1 VAGPPDLF
9 AGRADLAGRLTAWVA
24 SARTDDAA
32 AARAREAFLRR
43 TGPEDATFAAVL
55 LDLAERGA
63 PVLATTTTG
72 RRHRGVVTGVGHDFA
87 AVRTP
92 EGRDVVLAHR
102 GIAAVAPEGARATA
116 PGDRATALPLGL
128 AEALAVL
135 AEDRPRVLVVAS
147 GGEPVA
153 GELTAVGR
161 DVLTVRLD
169 GGDRRVTYVATD
181 NVVEVSTA

>member
-9 AGRADLAGRLTAWVA
+9 DGRADLAGRLTAWVA
-24 SARTDDAA
+24 NARTDGAA
-32 AARAREAFLRR
+32 AARAREGFLRR

-55 LDLAERGA
+55 LDLAEHGS

-72 RRHRGVVTGVGHDFA
+72 RRHRGVVAGVGHDFA
-87 AVRTP
+87 ALRTP
-92 EGRDVVLAHR
+92 DGRDVVLAHR
-102 GIAAVAPEGARATA
+102 GIAAVGPEGSHAVA
-116 PGDRATALPLGL
+116 PGDRTAVLPLGI

-135 AEDRPRVLVVAS
+135 AEDRPRVLVVAT
-147 GGEPVA
+147 GGEAVA
-153 GELTAVGR
+153 GDLTAVGR

-169 GGDRRVTYVATD
+169 GADRRVAYVATA